1 MTQSKWMIWSGLDKS
16 IKASVQCLITAF
28 LALALTV
35 ASVFAHAAP
44 SADAEPSA
52 SSIKEPSALLI
63 KEPSAYQ
70 VVETITAQLLS
81 LIEEA
86 KRYVDEDEERFFSE
100 LDILLRPFI
109 DFRSFARA
117 VMGRH
122 ASAKKM
128 ASLTEADKAEL
139 NAQIDRFSEIFLGAL
154 IQTYGKGL
162 LAFDGEE
169 IEVVPP
175 AIDTSKPQSKKV
187 VVKQLIYGDRKT
199 PYEVQYSM
207 RTDKE
212 GHWRL
217 RNMVVE
223 SINLG
228 KIYRNQFDNA
238 VQVYEG
244 NIDRVIDNWVVSGAP
259 EAAAMNN

>member
-1 MTQSKWMIWSGLDKS
+1 MTQSKWMMWSGFEMEKQANIS
-16 IKASVQCLITAF
+16 IKAGMRCLIITW
-28 LALALTV
+28 LALM
-35 ASVFAHAAP
+35 SVFANAQAADQ
-44 SADAEPSA
+44 SLAAQEQQ
-52 SSIKEPSALLI
+52 
-63 KEPSAYQ
+63 PSAYQ
-70 VVETITAQLLS
+70 VVETITGQLLA

-86 KRYVDEDEERFFSE
+86 KLYVDEDEDRFFSE
-100 LDILLRPFI
+100 LDVLLRPFI

-122 ASAKKM
+122 ASSKKM
-128 ASLTEADKAEL
+128 ATLTATESAAL

-175 AIDTSKPQSKKV
+175 AIDASRPQPKKV

-207 RTDKE
+207 RTDKK
-212 GHWRL
+212 GQWQL

-244 NIDRVIDNWVVSGAP
+244 DIDRVIDNWVVSGAP

>member
-1 MTQSKWMIWSGLDKS
+1 MTQSKWMSWSGLNKS
-16 IKASVQCLITAF
+16 MKVGMQCLMMAF
-28 LALALTV
+28 LAVTLTV
-35 ASVFAHAAP
+35 ASVLVN
-44 SADAEPSA
+44 AETVQKPLVSQV
-52 SSIKEPSALLI
+52 E
-63 KEPSAYQ
+63 EPSAYQ
-70 VVETITAQLLS
+70 VVETITGQLLA
-81 LIEEA
+81 LIEQA
-86 KRYVDEDEERFFSE
+86 KFYVDEDEERFFTE
-100 LDILLRPFI
+100 LDVLLRPFI

-122 ASAKKM
+122 ASSKKM
-128 ASLTEADKAEL
+128 ASLTETEKAKL

-175 AIDTSKPQSKKV
+175 VIDAAKPQPKKV

-207 RTDKE
+207 RIDKK
-212 GHWRL
+212 GQWRL

-244 NIDRVIDNWVVSGAP
+244 NIDSVIDNWVVSGAP

>member
-1 MTQSKWMIWSGLDKS
+1 MTQSKCMIWSGLNKS
-16 IKASVQCLITAF
+16 MKVGMQCLMVAF
-28 LALALTV
+28 LAVTLTV
-35 ASVFAHAAP
+35 ASVLVNAQTVQKP
-44 SADAEPSA
+44 LVSQVE
-52 SSIKEPSALLI
+52 
-63 KEPSAYQ
+63 EPSAYQ
-70 VVETITAQLLS
+70 VVETITGQLLV
-81 LIEEA
+81 LIEQA
-86 KRYVDEDEERFFSE
+86 KLYVDEDEERFFTE
-100 LDILLRPFI
+100 LDVLLRPFI

-122 ASAKKM
+122 ASSKKM
-128 ASLTEADKAEL
+128 ASLTEAEKAKL

-175 AIDTSKPQSKKV
+175 VIDAAKPQPKKV

-212 GHWRL
+212 GQWRL

-244 NIDRVIDNWVVSGAP
+244 SIDSVIDNWVVSGAP

>member
-1 MTQSKWMIWSGLDKS
+1 MTQSKWMIWSGLNKS
-16 IKASVQCLITAF
+16 MKVGMQCLMMAF
-28 LALALTV
+28 LAVTLTV
-35 ASVFAHAAP
+35 ASVLVN
-44 SADAEPSA
+44 AETVQKPLVSQV
-52 SSIKEPSALLI
+52 E
-63 KEPSAYQ
+63 EPSAYQ
-70 VVETITAQLLS
+70 VVETITGQLLA
-81 LIEEA
+81 LIEQA
-86 KRYVDEDEERFFSE
+86 KLYVDEDEERFFTE
-100 LDILLRPFI
+100 LDVLLRPFI

-122 ASAKKM
+122 ASSKKM
-128 ASLTEADKAEL
+128 ASLTETEKAKL

-175 AIDTSKPQSKKV
+175 VIDAAKPQPKKV

-207 RTDKE
+207 RIDKK
-212 GHWRL
+212 GQWRL

-244 NIDRVIDNWVVSGAP
+244 NIDSVIDNWVVSGAP

>member
-1 MTQSKWMIWSGLDKS
+1 MIWSGLNKS
-16 IKASVQCLITAF
+16 MKVGMQCLMVAF
-28 LALALTV
+28 LAVTLTV
-35 ASVFAHAAP
+35 ASVLVNAQTVQKP
-44 SADAEPSA
+44 LVSQVE
-52 SSIKEPSALLI
+52 
-63 KEPSAYQ
+63 EPSAYQ
-70 VVETITAQLLS
+70 VVETITGQLLV
-81 LIEEA
+81 LIEQA
-86 KRYVDEDEERFFSE
+86 KLYVDEDEERFFTE
-100 LDILLRPFI
+100 LDVLLRPFI

-122 ASAKKM
+122 ASSKKM
-128 ASLTEADKAEL
+128 VSLTEAEKAKL

-175 AIDTSKPQSKKV
+175 VIDAAKPQPKKV

-212 GHWRL
+212 GQWRL

-244 NIDRVIDNWVVSGAP
+244 SIDSVIDNWVVSGAP

>member
-1 MTQSKWMIWSGLDKS
+1 MMQRKWMIESGFV
-16 IKASVQCLITAF
+16 ASRKCLM
-28 LALALTV
+28 LALLV
-35 ASVFAHAAP
+35 FVSVFAR
-44 SADAEPSA
+44 AEPAQPVEQESV
-52 SSIKEPSALLI
+52 
-63 KEPSAYQ
+63 PSAYQ
-70 VVETITAQLLS
+70 IVETITAELLA
-81 LIEEA
+81 LIDDA
-86 KRYVDEDEERFFSE
+86 KTYVDEDEERFFTE
-100 LDILLRPFI
+100 LDVLLRPFI

-117 VMGRH
+117 VMGKH
-122 ASAKKM
+122 ASSKKM
-128 ASLTEADKAEL
+128 ALLSDAESAKL
-139 NAQIDRFSEIFLGAL
+139 NAQIDRFSEVFLSAL

-175 AIDTSKPQSKKV
+175 SVSVNKQPANKV

-207 RTDKE
+207 RTDSE

-228 KIYRNQFDNA
+228 KIYRNQFDSA
-238 VQVYEG
+238 FKIYEG
-244 NIDRVIDNWVVSGAP
+244 DIDRVIDGWIVSGAP
-259 EAAAMNN
+259 EAAAMEN